1 MDFNDICINRTEI
14 PVMDSSENPMVEIA
28 EFNPERRYRVTIRA
42 GNAAGRG
49 PESQPY
55 FFDSATAGGCCYMC
69 GLYKCEITS
78 ESFFLK
84 LTELKLKTL
93 LLPFKIS

>member
-1 MDFNDICINRTEI
+1 MDFNDTCIDRTEI
-14 PVMDSSENPMVEIA
+14 PVMDPSENPMMEIT
-28 EFNPERRYRVTIRA
+28 EINPERRYRVTIRA

-55 FFDSATAGGCCYMC
+55 FFDSVTAGGCCYMC

-78 ESFFLK
+78 ESFFFK
-84 LTELKLKTL
+84 VNRTETEN
-93 LLPFKIS
+93 PFITFQN

>member
-1 MDFNDICINRTEI
+1 MDFNDTCIDQTEI

-28 EFNPERRYRVTIRA
+28 EIHPERRYRVTIRA

-69 GLYKCEITS
+69 RFYVKSLLKQV
-78 ESFFLK
+78 FLK